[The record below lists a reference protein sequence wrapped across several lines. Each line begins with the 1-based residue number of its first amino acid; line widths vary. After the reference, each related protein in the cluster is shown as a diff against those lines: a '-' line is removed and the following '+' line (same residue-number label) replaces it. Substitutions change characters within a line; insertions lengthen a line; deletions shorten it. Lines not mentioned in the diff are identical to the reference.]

1 MRRLAPRLL
10 AVIAAPFLA
19 SCVFLL
25 DYDDLQGGSV
35 PNDGGTT
42 ATAGA
47 AAGGMADSVG
57 GVGASGEAGSSSS
70 CGDCNDHDACTVD
83 TCDETG
89 DAPTCTHEATEGLKL
104 DGFETT
110 LTSLRH
116 VRVSVVAGGQQF
128 YFATLEGEAAGPKVS
143 LYRLASDGTELESFG
158 ADLALEGVPMSN
170 VGLAVEELAVGEIAL
185 HGFVATKLK
194 VAAAV
199 PRVFH
204 VVNRGDKTMVNVAG
218 LSYAGNETVFPQALV
233 MGDKVVGAWIQA
245 DGTIAVHNVGS
256 AKTDTFGLP
265 TLPATTLAL
274 LSTGDAQPAIMF
286 TAEAGPKQA
295 LGTYVETSG
304 QNRTKLPECE
314 ARPGDYLSSSV
325 IGTQI
330 PGLWLANITRFGDEY
345 LTTGGGTLVCGNNV
359 CVAAGEDCAQ
369 ATPSNGVRNIAGATV
384 RFEADPPGI
393 IYSVL
398 AIPQVAP
405 KLDDA
410 TSAEGKLSLALGRAD
425 FSEQKPTST
434 KIGGDP
440 ETGLM
445 TVARNDTDEAAGFA
459 GPDWPAVA
467 ILPTKQVAVAWIQ
480 PNPSADGTELHV
492 RRYKMCLGEP

>member
-1 MRRLAPRLL
+1 MGKLAPRMLTL
-10 AVIAAPFLA
+10 VAAPFLA

-25 DYDDLQGGSV
+25 DYDDLQRG
-35 PNDGGTT
+35 PEPDAGGT
-42 ATAGA
+42 
-47 AAGGMADSVG
+47 AAGGDAAG
-57 GVGASGEAGSSSS
+57 GTSSAAGGLGASGDAGSSGS

-89 DAPTCTHEATEGLKL
+89 DEPVCTHEATEGLKL

-128 YFATLEGEAAGPKVS
+128 YFAALEGEAQGPKVS
-143 LYRLASDGTELESFG
+143 LYRLAGDGSELESFG
-158 ADLALEGVPMSN
+158 ADLALDGVPISN
-170 VGLAVEELAVGEIAL
+170 VGLAVEELAVGEVAL

-194 VAAAV
+194 PAAAA

-218 LSYAGNETVFPQALV
+218 LSYAAGNETVFPQALV
-233 MGDKVVGAWIQA
+233 IGDKVVGAWIQA

-256 AKTDTFGLP
+256 AKTDTFGLAS
-265 TLPATTLAL
+265 LPATTLAL
-274 LSTGDAQPAIMF
+274 LSTGDAQPAVMF
-286 TAEAGPKQA
+286 TAEAGPQQA

-314 ARPGDYLSSSV
+314 TRPGDYLSSSV

-330 PGLWLANITRFGDEY
+330 PGLWLAHVTRFGDEY
-345 LTTGGGTLVCGNNV
+345 LTTGGGTIVCGNNV
-359 CVAAGEDCAQ
+359 CVAGGENCAE
-369 ATPSNGVRNIAGATV
+369 ATPSNGVRNVTGATV

-393 IYSVL
+393 VYSVL
-398 AIPQVAP
+398 AIPQVAL
-405 KLDDA
+405 KADDA
-410 TSAEGKLSLALGRAD
+410 TTAEGKLSLALGRAD
-425 FSEQKPTST
+425 FSAQVPTST
-434 KIGGDP
+434 KIGGDAD
-440 ETGLM
+440 TGLM
-445 TVARNDTDEAAGFA
+445 TVAHNDTDEASGFA

-492 RRYKMCLGEP
+492 QRYKMCLPEP